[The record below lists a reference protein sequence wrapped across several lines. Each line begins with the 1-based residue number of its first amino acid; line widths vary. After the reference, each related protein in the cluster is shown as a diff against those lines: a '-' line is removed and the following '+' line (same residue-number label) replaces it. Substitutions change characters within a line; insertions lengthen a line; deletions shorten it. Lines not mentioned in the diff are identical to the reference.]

1 MFFNDEIVTYPA
13 GGASGKMVTNCE
25 FAGLCPYILGDD
37 WSLHAFLREYQM
49 QKVKFGRERDASG
62 QSEHLCP

>member
-1 MFFNDEIVTYPA
+1 
-13 GGASGKMVTNCE
+13 
-25 FAGLCPYILGDD
+25 LGDD

-62 QSEHLCP
+62 QNAHLCP